1 VNTVALVPINTL
13 TAAKSR
19 LSGSVG
25 AEERQAL
32 VLWMASRV
40 LAAVRR
46 SGAVTSVAVVSPD
59 PAVLCWSEGQG
70 ATAVHQ
76 VNGDLNDGLEV
87 GRRWAL
93 AHGAEALLV
102 LLADLPF
109 LTPRDVRAM
118 VSAAAPAPASTP
130 TSTLASVPARVQA
143 AVVLAPDRTGR
154 GTNGLLIRPATLLP
168 FAFGQ
173 DSLEQH
179 LALARERGLEPLLRR
194 MAGTCFD
201 VDTPSDLEELRW
213 RRMAAEHEHEH
224 DAATT
229 HARGE
234 WA

>member
-19 LSGSVG
+19 LSVSVG

-59 PAVLCWSEGQG
+59 PMVLRWSEGQG
-70 ATAVHQ
+70 AVAVHQ
-76 VNGDLNDGLEV
+76 VSGDLNDGLEV
-87 GRRWAL
+87 GRRWAI

-102 LLADLPF
+102 LLADLPC
-109 LTPRDVRAM
+109 LTPRDVRAL
-118 VSAAAPAPASTP
+118 VDAAASTPASTP
-130 TSTLASVPARVQA
+130 TSTVASVPAGVQS
-143 AVVLAPDRTGR
+143 AVVLAPDRARR

-173 DSLEQH
+173 DSLERH
-179 LALARERGLEPLLRR
+179 TGLARERGLEPLLRR
-194 MAGTCFD
+194 TLGTCFD
-201 VDTPSDLEELRW
+201 VDTPSDLEELGW
-213 RRMAAEHEHEH
+213 RRMAAEHEH

-234 WA
+234 SA

>member
-1 VNTVALVPINTL
+1 MNTVALVPINTL

-59 PAVLCWSEGQG
+59 PAVLRWSEGQG
-70 ATAVHQ
+70 AAAVHQ
-76 VNGDLNDGLEV
+76 VSGDLNDGLEV

-93 AHGAEALLV
+93 AHGAEALLI
-102 LLADLPF
+102 LLADLPCI
-109 LTPRDVRAM
+109 TPRDVRAL
-118 VSAAAPAPASTP
+118 VGAAASAPASTP
-130 TSTLASVPARVQA
+130 TSTLASVPGVQA
-143 AVVLAPDRTGR
+143 AVALAPDRAGR
-154 GTNGLLIRPATLLP
+154 GTNGLLIWPATLLP
-168 FAFGQ
+168 FAFGPG
-173 DSLEQH
+173 SLERH
-179 LALARERGLEPLLRR
+179 MGLARERGVEPLLRG

-213 RRMAAEHEHEH
+213 RRMAAEHEH